1 MNVLVTGHQGYVGT
15 ILVKQLLEQNFQVLG
30 CDTNYF
36 DSTLSEN
43 SLKIPNLISDI
54 RNITNEHLKNIDAI
68 FHLAGLSNDPLGELN
83 SKLTN
88 EINYVSTV
96 NLAKRAKESGVKRFV
111 FSSSCSTYGQNDN
124 LVDENSSLEPLT
136 EYAKSKVNSEKK
148 ILELNDETILRN
160 ATVYG
165 TSSNMRLDLVVNN
178 LLASAFVSGKI
189 ELLSDG
195 TSWRPLLHVNDMA
208 NAFITVL
215 TSSSNLVSGQI
226 FNVGNNDE
234 NFTVKQI
241 ANTINE
247 IVPDTEIV
255 YKNIDNKDSRSYKVN
270 FSKISNE
277 LKYKTNWTL
286 KQGIEQLHEYF
297 SKCNLSKSDFY
308 DFKFHRVHQLKTL
321 MNNSKLDEN
330 LNFI

>member
-148 ILELNDETILRN
+148 ILELNDEYFCVTILRN

-215 TSSSNLVSGQI
+215 TWLLLSWYC
-226 FNVGNNDE
+226 
-234 NFTVKQI
+234 VKELPVVTEAKVKVNEDKISQVKEI
-241 ANTINE
+241 LEDKEDNIINQYY
-247 IVPDTEIV
+247 P
-255 YKNIDNKDSRSYKVN
+255 SYK
-270 FSKISNE
+270 S
-277 LKYKTNWTL
+277 
-286 KQGIEQLHEYF
+286 H
-297 SKCNLSKSDFY
+297 
-308 DFKFHRVHQLKTL
+308 KFDLR
-321 MNNSKLDEN
+321 
-330 LNFI
+330 IIWWW